1 MGNPEVIEI
10 EGLKI
15 IHKLCKFA
23 ADRGMEGCT
32 FTEIVEPLPKQKQKK
47 RRKKTVSEIDL
58 QIKEL
63 QKKKETLILKSTSE
77 IGNFILSVLAEKDIT
92 VEDIENNQEL
102 FKLYI

>member
-1 MGNPEVIEI
+1 MENP
-10 EGLKI
+10 GQN
-15 IHKLCKFA
+15 
-23 ADRGMEGCT
+23 T

-102 FKLYI
+102 FNDELETLLKSNFENFLALLK

>member
-1 MGNPEVIEI
+1 
-10 EGLKI
+10 
-15 IHKLCKFA
+15 
-23 ADRGMEGCT
+23 MENQGQNT

-102 FKLYI
+102 FNDELETLLKSNFENLLALLK